1 MSASPGASRPG
12 SAPPLPALREI
23 TPAHV
28 AGWLAAGWRD
38 FVRAPLA
45 SALHGLLF
53 LAGALAIVAIGWRDS
68 GLLAGAFTGFVIVA
82 PVLVTGFHELS
93 RRLEAGEAPQ
103 PFGLLALIAVWKRR
117 GAQLAA
123 LGGLLAVA
131 GTLWVGFSSMLV
143 RLAGGSGASAAGSA
157 AAGAAGSASAG
168 GVAGFVHQFL
178 AAGDAWLFVWF
189 LAGGLGAAIVF
200 AVTAVSVPMLVDRPV
215 PLTTAIRTS
224 VAAVGLNP
232 VSLGVWAAAI
242 MALTLLGFV
251 TVVGLVVVLPVLGH
265 ATWHAYRDLVEPE
278 GGKASPAGTP
288 RAGR

>member
-93 RRLEAGEAPQ
+93 RRLEAGEPL
-103 PFGLLALIAVWKRR
+103 PPLGLLALIAVWKRR

-143 RLAGGSGASAAGSA
+143 RLAGGSGAGATVSAY
-157 AAGAAGSASAG
+157 AG

-178 AAGDAWLFVWF
+178 AAGDAWLLVWF

-251 TVVGLVVVLPVLGH
+251 TVIGLVVVLPVLGH
-265 ATWHAYRDLVEPE
+265 ATWHAYRDLVEPVS
-278 GGKASPAGTP
+278 GRANPAGAP
-288 RAGR
+288 GAGR

>member
-93 RRLEAGEAPQ
+93 RRLEAGEPL
-103 PFGLLALIAVWKRR
+103 PPLGLLALIAVWKRR

-143 RLAGGSGASAAGSA
+143 RLAGGSGAGATVSAY
-157 AAGAAGSASAG
+157 AG

-178 AAGDAWLFVWF
+178 AAGDAWLLVWF

-251 TVVGLVVVLPVLGH
+251 TVIGLVVVLPVLGH
-265 ATWHAYRDLVEPE
+265 ATWHAYRDLVEPVS
-278 GGKASPAGTP
+278 GRANPAGAP

>member
-38 FVRAPLA
+38 FARAPLA

-53 LAGALAIVAIGWRDS
+53 LAGALAIVAVGWRDS

-93 RRLEAGEAPQ
+93 RRLEAGERLP
-103 PFGLLALIAVWKRR
+103 PLGLLALLAVWKRR

-143 RLAGGSGASAAGSA
+143 RLAGGSGAGSA
-157 AAGAAGSASAG
+157 ASGYAG

-178 AAGDAWLFVWF
+178 AAGDAWLLVWF

-200 AVTAVSVPMLVDRPV
+200 AVTAVSVPLLVDRPV
-215 PLTTAIRTS
+215 PLATAIRTS

-251 TVVGLVVVLPVLGH
+251 TVIGLAVVLPVLGH
-265 ATWHAYRDLVEPE
+265 ATWHAYRDLVEPM
-278 GGKASPAGTP
+278 GGQANPARAP

>member
-38 FVRAPLA
+38 LVRAPLA

-93 RRLEAGEAPQ
+93 RRLEAGEP
-103 PFGLLALIAVWKRR
+103 PPPLGLLALIAVWKRR

-157 AAGAAGSASAG
+157 AAGSASAG

-251 TVVGLVVVLPVLGH
+251 TVIGLVVVLPVLGH
-265 ATWHAYRDLVEPE
+265 ATWHAYRDLVEPAN
-278 GGKASPAGTP
+278 GQANPAGAP